1 MISRC
6 SNSLQIFFSFS
17 QETITSLSTSRSPQ
31 TLYAP
36 INHILSSKGKQ
47 IRSVFTLVTYDM
59 FGGNYV
65 DLKPLILAIEGLH
78 NFSLIHDDVMDN
90 AIMRRGV
97 ETINTKWSN
106 NQAILSG
113 DVLLIQSYQKL
124 ISSSIVSSIILKKF
138 TETAIRICEG
148 QQLDI
153 DFQGRDNVSEEEYLN
168 MIELKTGVLINFS
181 LVAPSLLTDSGQ
193 ININTINS
201 IGKILGVLFQVQD
214 DFLDL
219 YGKSLTTG
227 KSIGGDIVERKKT
240 FLYVTA
246 YKKASLAQKTD
257 LIRIYNSDVANKI
270 ELVRDLYNELGVQ
283 KTVEDYIEARRQDL
297 NILINNITVQDEK
310 KSSFKE
316 LIKLLLNRNF

>member
-17 QETITSLSTSRSPQ
+17 QETITSLSTSSFPQ

-78 NFSLIHDDVMDN
+78 NFTLIHDDVMDN

-219 YGKSLTTG
+219 YGKSLATG

-246 YKKASLAQKTD
+246 YKRASLAQKKD

-270 ELVRDLYNELGVQ
+270 ELVRDLYNDLGVQ

-297 NILINNITVQDEK
+297 KILINNITVQDEK